1 MYLYVT
7 ARQFELTEG
16 LRNYVEQRL
25 VRSARN
31 HANPHDLQ
39 RMEVQLYKVGEG
51 EPRFG
56 CHVLLHMPGQKD
68 INIREEALDLYEAID
83 GADKRLVRTLV
94 DRRERRLTN
103 ARHPKKFS
111 WDRLGR
117 ALGWVRR

>member
-1 MYLYVT
+1 ADSRGGSDRALADDSGVASGLPMYLYVT

-83 GADKRLVRTLV
+83 GADKR
-94 DRRERRLTN
+94 
-103 ARHPKKFS
+103 
-111 WDRLGR
+111 
-117 ALGWVRR
+117 